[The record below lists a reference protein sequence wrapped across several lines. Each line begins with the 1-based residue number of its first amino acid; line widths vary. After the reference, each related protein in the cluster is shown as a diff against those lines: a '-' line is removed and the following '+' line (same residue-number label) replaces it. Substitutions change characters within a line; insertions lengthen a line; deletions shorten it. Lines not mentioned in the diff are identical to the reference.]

1 MRGKEALRRKR
12 TYPRVEMG
20 GHHRAA
26 VLHVPTV
33 RGVDLEY
40 LTAHNHNHNHSRVTR
55 SGGISSQALHFT
67 SQDVKLSRILEVS
80 VS

>member
-40 LTAHNHNHNHSRVTR
+40 LTAHNHNHSHNT
-55 SGGISSQALHFT
+55 AA
-67 SQDVKLSRILEVS
+67 
-80 VS
+80 

>member
-1 MRGKEALRRKR
+1 MRGKETLRRKR

-26 VLHVPTV
+26 VLYVPTV

-40 LTAHNHNHNHSRVTR
+40 LTAQYHNHSHMIH